1 MLTVF
6 LITVA
11 ALDHT
16 GSRRPVPRA
25 NPNAACREPD
35 GRIRLGCLPAGTLRA
50 LPSAKAAGKNLK
62 KGSGPHRQQKQLP

>member
-11 ALDHT
+11 ALDHA

-25 NPNAACREPD
+25 NPNSACREPD

-50 LPSAKAAGKNLK
+50 FPSAKVLSKDLK
-62 KGSGPHRQQKQLP
+62 KRTGPHQQKQLP